1 MSLFRVIY
9 KRINHFSRYI
19 VWAVDCFFSV
29 IATLLSYL
37 FFNYL
42 VEIDVVPG
50 FVWMMLLA
58 STIASFFW
66 TWVFKTYDGII
77 RHATITDMHR
87 IIFAMALKSLTL
99 LALSFFVYE
108 YVGRFVWS
116 IVIGDF
122 ILSIFFL
129 ITLRVFLVSFYYYIT
144 NANNSNR
151 QNVLIYGTSDAAIS
165 LAGFLRKN
173 KTYHVVGFITDDI
186 SKKSYRLVGHRIYYV
201 SNAEDFSDIV
211 AKHQVKSLLFVNNSD
226 LHKYNPLVGY
236 GLENNVSLRIAPMAV
251 VSSDAPKMQLRNV
264 QIEDLLGRSEI
275 DIDFSKIQSDF
286 KDKEVLVTGAAGSI
300 GSEICRQLCRCDLKQ
315 LVLVDFSESATYDI
329 DLELRKDYPDK
340 NFVSI
345 IADVR
350 NAFRMEHIFADYR
363 PDILFHAA
371 AYKHV
376 PLMEEYP
383 CEAVLDN
390 VGGTRTVA
398 DLAVKYGVDKF
409 VMVSTDKAVRPS
421 SVMGATKRLAEI
433 YVQSLGEAIKEGKVD
448 GNTTFVTTR
457 FGNVLGSNGSV
468 IPLFRKQILEGGPVT
483 VTDPEIIRYFMTI
496 PEACRLVL
504 EAAHIGE
511 GNDIYIFDMGEP
523 VKIADLAI
531 RMIELSGLRPGEDIE
546 IVYTGL
552 RPGEKLY
559 EELLYKKENT
569 IPTDNAKIFCA
580 ETLRHDYQKILGIY
594 EELLSLA
601 KKECKSET
609 VLKMKEILSDFKS
622 MNSEFAEL
630 DNERNYK

>member
-1 MSLFRVIY
+1 MSLFRIVY
-9 KRINHFSRYI
+9 NRINHFSRYI

-42 VEIDVVPG
+42 VGIDVVPG
-50 FVWMMLLA
+50 FIWRMLLA
-58 STIASFFW
+58 STVATLIW

-87 IIFAMALKSLTL
+87 IILAMLLKALTL
-99 LALSFFVYE
+99 LLLSYFVSE
-108 YVGRFVWS
+108 YVGTFVYS
-116 IVIGDF
+116 ILIGDF
-122 ILSIFFL
+122 VLSIFFL

-144 NANNSNR
+144 NANNANR

-173 KTYHVVGFITDDI
+173 KTYHVVGFITADEN
-186 SKKSYRLVGHRIYYV
+186 KKSYRLVGHRIYYV
-201 SNAEDFSDIV
+201 NNQDHFQSIV
-211 AKHQVKSLLFVNNSD
+211 SKNGVKSLLFVSNTD
-226 LHKYNPLVGY
+226 LHKDNPFVSY
-236 GLENNVSLRIAPMAV
+236 GLKNNVSLRIAPMAV
-251 VSSDAPKMQLRNV
+251 VSDDAPKMQLRNV
-264 QIEDLLGRSEI
+264 QIEDLLGRNEI
-275 DIDFSKIQSDF
+275 DIDFTKIQKDF
-286 KDKEVLVTGAAGSI
+286 KDKVVLVTGAAGSI
-300 GSEICRQLCRCDLKQ
+300 GSELCRQLCRCDLKL
-315 LVLVDFSESATYDI
+315 LVLVDFSESATYQI
-329 DLELRKDYPDK
+329 DLELKKDHPDRK
-340 NFVSI
+340 FVSI

-350 NAFRMEHIFADYR
+350 NAHRMEGILAAYK

-398 DLAVKYGVDKF
+398 DLAVKYGVGKF
-409 VMVSTDKAVRPS
+409 VMISTDKAVRPS

-433 YVQSLGEAIKEGKVD
+433 YVQSLGEAIKEGKVR
-448 GNTTFVTTR
+448 GKTTFVTTR

-468 IPLFRKQILEGGPVT
+468 IPLFRKQIMEGGPVT

-523 VKIADLAI
+523 VKIADLAT
-531 RMIELSGLRPGEDIE
+531 RMIELSGYRPGEDIK

-569 IPTDNAKIFCA
+569 IPTENAKIFCA
-580 ETLRHDYQKILGIY
+580 ETVRYDYDKIASSFD
-594 EELLSLA
+594 ELLEMGKNES
-601 KKECKSET
+601 KSET
-609 VLKMKEILSDFKS
+609 VRKMKEILSDFKS
-622 MNSEFAEL
+622 LNSEFAQF
-630 DNERNYK
+630 DNENN

>member
-1 MSLFRVIY
+1 MSLFRIVY
-9 KRINHFSRYI
+9 NRINHFSRYI

-42 VEIDVVPG
+42 VGLDVVPG
-50 FVWMMLLA
+50 FIWRMLLA
-58 STIASFFW
+58 STIATLIW

-87 IIFAMALKSLTL
+87 IILAMLLKALTL
-99 LALSFFVYE
+99 LLLSYFVSE
-108 YVGRFVWS
+108 YVGTFVYS
-116 IVIGDF
+116 ILIGDF
-122 ILSIFFL
+122 VLSIFFL

-144 NANNSNR
+144 NANNANR

-173 KTYHVVGFITDDI
+173 KTYHVVGFITADEN
-186 SKKSYRLVGHRIYYV
+186 KKSYRLVGHRIYYV
-201 SNAEDFSDIV
+201 NNQDHFQSIV
-211 AKHQVKSLLFVNNSD
+211 SKNGVKSLLFVSNTD
-226 LHKYNPLVGY
+226 LHKDNPFVSY
-236 GLENNVSLRIAPMAV
+236 GLKNNVSLRIAPMAV
-251 VSSDAPKMQLRNV
+251 VSDDAPKMQLRNV
-264 QIEDLLGRSEI
+264 QIEDLLGRNEI
-275 DIDFSKIQSDF
+275 DIDFAKIQKDF
-286 KDKEVLVTGAAGSI
+286 KDKVVLVTGAAGSI
-300 GSEICRQLCRCDLKQ
+300 GSELCRQLCRCDLKL
-315 LVLVDFSESATYDI
+315 LVLVDFSESATYQI
-329 DLELRKDYPDK
+329 DLELKKDHPDRK
-340 NFVSI
+340 FVSI

-350 NAFRMEHIFADYR
+350 NAHRMEGILAAYK

-390 VGGTRTVA
+390 VGGTRTMA
-398 DLAVKYGVDKF
+398 DLAVKYGVGKF
-409 VMVSTDKAVRPS
+409 VMISTDKAVRPS

-433 YVQSLGEAIKEGKVD
+433 YVQSLGEAIKEGKVR
-448 GNTTFVTTR
+448 GKTTFVTTR

-468 IPLFRKQILEGGPVT
+468 IPLFRKQIMEGGPVT

-523 VKIADLAI
+523 VKIADLAT
-531 RMIELSGLRPGEDIE
+531 RMIELSGYRPGEDIK

-569 IPTDNAKIFCA
+569 IPTENAKIFCA
-580 ETLRHDYQKILGIY
+580 ETVRYDYDKIAASFD
-594 EELLSLA
+594 ELLEMGKNES
-601 KKECKSET
+601 KSET
-609 VLKMKEILSDFKS
+609 VRKMKEILSDFKS
-622 MNSEFAEL
+622 LNSEFAQF
-630 DNERNYK
+630 DNENN

>member
-1 MSLFRVIY
+1 MSLFRIVY
-9 KRINHFSRYI
+9 NRINHFSRYI

-42 VEIDVVPG
+42 VGLDVVPG
-50 FVWMMLLA
+50 FIWRMLLA
-58 STIASFFW
+58 STIATLIW

-87 IIFAMALKSLTL
+87 IILAMLLKALTL
-99 LALSFFVYE
+99 LLLSYFVSE
-108 YVGRFVWS
+108 YVGTFVYS
-116 IVIGDF
+116 ILIGDF
-122 ILSIFFL
+122 VLSIFFL

-144 NANNSNR
+144 NANNANR

-173 KTYHVVGFITDDI
+173 KTYHMVGFITADEN
-186 SKKSYRLVGHRIYYV
+186 KKSYRLVGHRIYYV
-201 SNAEDFSDIV
+201 NNQDHFQSTVSKNG
-211 AKHQVKSLLFVNNSD
+211 VKSLLFVSNTD
-226 LHKYNPLVGY
+226 LHKDNPFVSY
-236 GLENNVSLRIAPMAV
+236 GLKNNVSLRIAPMAV
-251 VSSDAPKMQLRNV
+251 VSEDAPKMQLRNV
-264 QIEDLLGRSEI
+264 QIEDLLGRNEI
-275 DIDFSKIQSDF
+275 DIDFTKIQKDF
-286 KDKEVLVTGAAGSI
+286 KDKVVLVTGAAGSI
-300 GSEICRQLCRCDLKQ
+300 GSELCRQLCRCDLKL
-315 LVLVDFSESATYDI
+315 LVLVDFSESATYQI
-329 DLELRKDYPDK
+329 DLELKKDHPDRK
-340 NFVSI
+340 FVSI

-350 NAFRMEHIFADYR
+350 NAHRMEGILAAYK

-398 DLAVKYGVDKF
+398 DLAVKYGVGKF
-409 VMVSTDKAVRPS
+409 VMISTDKAVRPS

-433 YVQSLGEAIKEGKVD
+433 YVQSLGEAIKEGKVR
-448 GNTTFVTTR
+448 GKTTFVTTR

-468 IPLFRKQILEGGPVT
+468 IPLFRKQIMEGGPVT

-523 VKIADLAI
+523 VKIADLAT
-531 RMIELSGLRPGEDIE
+531 RMIELSGYRPGEDIK

-569 IPTDNAKIFCA
+569 IPTENAKIFCA
-580 ETLRHDYQKILGIY
+580 ETVRYDYDKIAASFD
-594 EELLSLA
+594 ELLEMGKNES
-601 KKECKSET
+601 KSET
-609 VLKMKEILSDFKS
+609 VRKMKEILSDFKS
-622 MNSEFAEL
+622 LNSEFAQF
-630 DNERNYK
+630 DNENN

>member
-1 MSLFRVIY
+1 MSLFRIVY
-9 KRINHFSRYI
+9 NRINHFSRYI

-42 VEIDVVPG
+42 VGLDVVPG
-50 FVWMMLLA
+50 FIWRMLLA
-58 STIASFFW
+58 STIATLIW

-87 IIFAMALKSLTL
+87 IILAMLLKALTL
-99 LALSFFVYE
+99 LLLSYFVSE
-108 YVGRFVWS
+108 YVGTFVYS
-116 IVIGDF
+116 ILIGDF
-122 ILSIFFL
+122 VLSIFFL

-144 NANNSNR
+144 NANNANR

-173 KTYHVVGFITDDI
+173 KTYHVVGFITADEN
-186 SKKSYRLVGHRIYYV
+186 KKSYRLVGHRIYYV
-201 SNAEDFSDIV
+201 NNQDHFQSIV
-211 AKHQVKSLLFVNNSD
+211 SKNGVKSLLFVSNTD
-226 LHKYNPLVGY
+226 LHKDNPFVSY
-236 GLENNVSLRIAPMAV
+236 GLKNNVSLRIAPMAV
-251 VSSDAPKMQLRNV
+251 VSEDAPKMQLRNV
-264 QIEDLLGRSEI
+264 QIEDLLGRNEI
-275 DIDFSKIQSDF
+275 DIDFTKIQKDF
-286 KDKEVLVTGAAGSI
+286 KDKVVLVTGAAGSI
-300 GSEICRQLCRCDLKQ
+300 GSELCRQLCRCDLKL
-315 LVLVDFSESATYDI
+315 LVLVDFSESATYQI
-329 DLELRKDYPDK
+329 DLELKKDHPDRK
-340 NFVSI
+340 FVSI

-350 NAFRMEHIFADYR
+350 NAHRMEGILAAYK

-398 DLAVKYGVDKF
+398 DLAVKYGVGKF
-409 VMVSTDKAVRPS
+409 VMISTDKAVRPS

-433 YVQSLGEAIKEGKVD
+433 YVQSLGEAIKEGKVR
-448 GNTTFVTTR
+448 GKTTFVTTR

-468 IPLFRKQILEGGPVT
+468 IPLFRKQIMEGGPVT

-523 VKIADLAI
+523 VKIADLAT
-531 RMIELSGLRPGEDIE
+531 RMIELSGYRPGEDIK

-569 IPTDNAKIFCA
+569 IPTENAKIFCA
-580 ETLRHDYQKILGIY
+580 ETVRYDYDKIAASFD
-594 EELLSLA
+594 ELLEMGKNES
-601 KKECKSET
+601 KSET
-609 VLKMKEILSDFKS
+609 VRKMKEILSDFKS
-622 MNSEFAEL
+622 LNSEFAQF
-630 DNERNYK
+630 DNENN

>member
-1 MSLFRVIY
+1 MSLFRAVY
-9 KRINHFSRYI
+9 NRINHFSRYL
-19 VWAVDCFFSV
+19 VWIVDCFFSV
-29 IATLLSYL
+29 ISTLLSHL

-42 VEIDVVPG
+42 VGLDVVPG
-50 FVWMMLLA
+50 FIWRMLLA
-58 STIASFFW
+58 STIATLLW

-87 IIFAMALKSLTL
+87 IILAMLLKNLTL
-99 LALSFFVYE
+99 LLLSYFVTE
-108 YVGRFVWS
+108 YVGTFVFS
-116 IVIGDF
+116 ILIGDF
-122 ILSIFFL
+122 VLSVFFL
-129 ITLRVFLVSFYYYIT
+129 ITLRVSLISFYYYIT
-144 NANNSNR
+144 NANNANR

-173 KTYHVVGFITDDI
+173 KTYHMVGFITDDVN
-186 SKKSYRLVGHRIYYV
+186 KKSYRLVGHRIYYV
-201 SNAEDFSDIV
+201 RNEEDFQNIAV
-211 AKHQVKSLLFVNNSD
+211 KNGVKSLLFVSNAD
-226 LHKYNPLVGY
+226 LHKDNPFVNY
-236 GLENNVSLRIAPMAV
+236 GLKNNVSLRIAPMAV
-251 VSSDAPKMQLRNV
+251 VSAPKMQLRNV
-264 QIEDLLGRSEI
+264 QIEDLLGRNEI
-275 DIDFSKIQSDF
+275 NIDFTKVQKDF
-286 KDKEVLVTGAAGSI
+286 KDKVVLVTGAAGSI
-300 GSEICRQLCRCDLKQ
+300 GSELCRQLCRCDLKL
-315 LVLVDFSESATYDI
+315 LVLVDFSESATYQI
-329 DLELRKDYPDK
+329 DLELKKDFPEK
-340 NFVSI
+340 KLVSV

-350 NAFRMEHIFADYR
+350 NAHRMEGILAAYR

-398 DLAVKYGVDKF
+398 DLAVKYKVGKF
-409 VMVSTDKAVRPS
+409 VMISTDKAVRPS
-421 SVMGATKRLAEI
+421 SVMGASKRLAEV
-433 YVQSLGEAIKEGKVD
+433 YVQSLGEAIKEGKVS
-448 GNTTFVTTR
+448 GKTTFVTTR

-468 IPLFRKQILEGGPVT
+468 IPLFRKQIMEGGPVT

-523 VKIADLAI
+523 VKIADLAT
-531 RMIELSGLRPGEDIE
+531 RMIELSGYRPGEDIG

-569 IPTDNAKIFCA
+569 IPTENAKIFCA
-580 ETLRHDYQKILGIY
+580 ETVRHDYSKIAVSY
-594 EELLSLA
+594 DELLELGRNER
-601 KKECKSET
+601 KLET
-609 VLKMKEILSDFKS
+609 VRKMKEILSDFKS
-622 MNSEFAEL
+622 MNSEFAQF
-630 DNERNYK
+630 DNENK

>member
-1 MSLFRVIY
+1 MSLFRIVY
-9 KRINHFSRYI
+9 NRINHFSRYI

-42 VEIDVVPG
+42 VGIDVVPG
-50 FVWMMLLA
+50 FIWRMLLA
-58 STIASFFW
+58 STVATLIW

-87 IIFAMALKSLTL
+87 IILAMLLKALTL
-99 LALSFFVYE
+99 LLLSYFVSE
-108 YVGRFVWS
+108 YVGTFVYS
-116 IVIGDF
+116 ILIGDF
-122 ILSIFFL
+122 VLSIFFL

-144 NANNSNR
+144 NANNANR

-173 KTYHVVGFITDDI
+173 KTYHVVGFITADEN
-186 SKKSYRLVGHRIYYV
+186 KKSYRLVGHRIYYV
-201 SNAEDFSDIV
+201 NNQDHFQSIV
-211 AKHQVKSLLFVNNSD
+211 SKNGVKSLLFVSNTD
-226 LHKYNPLVGY
+226 LHKDNPFVSY
-236 GLENNVSLRIAPMAV
+236 GLKNNVSLRIAPMAV
-251 VSSDAPKMQLRNV
+251 VSDDAPKMQLRNV
-264 QIEDLLGRSEI
+264 QIEDLLGRNEI
-275 DIDFSKIQSDF
+275 DIDFTKIQKDF
-286 KDKEVLVTGAAGSI
+286 KDKVVLVTGAAGSI
-300 GSEICRQLCRCDLKQ
+300 GSELCRQLCRCDLKL
-315 LVLVDFSESATYDI
+315 LVLVDFSESATYQI
-329 DLELRKDYPDK
+329 DLELKKDHPDRK
-340 NFVSI
+340 FVSI

-350 NAFRMEHIFADYR
+350 NAHRMEGILAAYK

-398 DLAVKYGVDKF
+398 DLAVKYGVGKF
-409 VMVSTDKAVRPS
+409 VMISTDKAVRPS

-433 YVQSLGEAIKEGKVD
+433 YVQSLGEAIKEGKVR
-448 GNTTFVTTR
+448 GKTTFVTTR

-468 IPLFRKQILEGGPVT
+468 IPLFRKQIMEGGPVT

-523 VKIADLAI
+523 VKIADLAT
-531 RMIELSGLRPGEDIE
+531 RMIELSGYRPGEDIK

-569 IPTDNAKIFCA
+569 IPTENAKIFCA
-580 ETLRHDYQKILGIY
+580 ETVRYDYDKIASSFD
-594 EELLSLA
+594 ELLEMGKNES
-601 KKECKSET
+601 KSET
-609 VLKMKEILSDFKS
+609 VRKMKEILSDFKS
-622 MNSEFAEL
+622 LNSGFAQF
-630 DNERNYK
+630 DNENN